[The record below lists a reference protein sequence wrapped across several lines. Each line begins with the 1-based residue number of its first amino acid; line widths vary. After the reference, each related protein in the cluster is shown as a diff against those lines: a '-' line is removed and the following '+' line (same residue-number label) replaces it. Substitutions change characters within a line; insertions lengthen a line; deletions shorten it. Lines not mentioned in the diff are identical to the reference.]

1 MRLTFAEAK
10 EILEARGLTIDS
22 NRPNDQN
29 PAIYWK
35 GEWVGYIS
43 QFSVSMHQDLPSL
56 GLAEPNE
63 LIPLTADN
71 ASSRLAM
78 SIDSLKDS
86 PRRYEE
92 RMRQEKV
99 DNIRDYFKGQKNKI
113 REIDRQVEIL
123 KAEYYR
129 RQKESTCA

>member
-1 MRLTFAEAK
+1 MRLTMKEAK
-10 EILEARGLTIDS
+10 EILEARGLTISS

-43 QFSVSMHQDLPSL
+43 EFSVSLHHDLPSL
-56 GLAEPNE
+56 GLTEQGE

-71 ASSRLAM
+71 ASSRLAIR
-78 SIDSLKDS
+78 IDSLKDS

-92 RMRQEKV
+92 RLRQEKV
-99 DNIRDYFKGQKNKI
+99 EDIRDYFNRRKNAVN
-113 REIDRQVEIL
+113 EIEQFML
-123 KAEYYR
+123 AEL
-129 RQKESTCA
+129 C